1 MGFLNFIKSN
11 EKESN
16 FLDLIL
22 GKKAEELYVKDLMIE
37 KAVDMIAKTISK
49 SEIKIFRYDKKE
61 KKVKE
66 TIDDIYYRL
75 NVRVNPNEEASSFFY
90 RVISTLLKK
99 QEALIVNSKANGEN
113 TSYLYLADS
122 WDESKDI
129 MKPKIYSK
137 VVLLDLKGNSLT
149 LDKSFNSD
157 DVIHLKLSDSKIQK
171 VLDEFYVDYGK
182 LLNIA
187 SRNYKSLNTRKWK
200 FKVPG
205 SQPAIRD
212 AKTGEPI
219 TYDDY
224 KKKVTDGLL
233 SEEEAIVMLSEQFEL
248 NQIGNEKEKTSEDYL
263 KMIKELGNLVATA
276 FGIPLDVFWGSKTD
290 KSTGTDDFIT
300 FAVAPILEIV
310 EDGMNAKLL
319 EKDNYLKGERITI
332 DKFKMKHFDIMDVA
346 SSLDKLTGI
355 GFSHNDLRGFLGL
368 PIIDEDWANEH
379 NLTKNYA
386 KVQNVKGGE

>member
-11 EKESN
+11 EKESS
-16 FLDLIL
+16 FLDLII
-22 GKKAEELYVKDLMIE
+22 GEKTKELYIKDLMIE

-49 SEIKIFRYDKKE
+49 SEIKIFRYDNKE

-90 RVISTLLKK
+90 RVISNLLKK
-99 QEALIVNSKANGEN
+99 QETLIVTSKDEKEK
-113 TSYLYLADS
+113 TSYLYLADD
-122 WDESKDI
+122 WNESKDI
-129 MKPKIYSK
+129 MRPKIYSK
-137 VVLLDLKGNSLT
+137 VVLSDLKGNTVT
-149 LDKSFNSD
+149 LDKTFNAD
-157 DVIHLKLSDSKIQK
+157 DVIHLTLGNSKIKQLLDDFYRDFGEMLGIASKYYKLSNVK
-171 VLDEFYVDYGK
+171 
-182 LLNIA
+182 
-187 SRNYKSLNTRKWK
+187 KWK

-205 SQPAIRD
+205 GQPAIKD
-212 AKTGEPI
+212 PKTGEVI

-233 SEEEAIVMLSEQFEL
+233 SEKEAIVMLSEHFEL
-248 NQIGNEKEKTSEDYL
+248 SQLGNEKEKTSEDYRN
-263 KMIKELGNLVATA
+263 MIKELGNIIATS

-319 EKDNYLKGERITI
+319 EKDNYLKGERIMI

-386 KVQNVKGGE
+386 NVKNAKGGE

>member
-1 MGFLNFIKSN
+1 MGLLFKQ
-11 EKESN
+11 KEETE
-16 FLDLIL
+16 FLDLFL
-22 GKKAEELYVKDLMIE
+22 GKKVKELYIKDLMIE
-37 KAVDMIAKTISK
+37 HAVDLISKTISK
-49 SEIKIFRYDKKE
+49 CEIKIFRYDNKE
-61 KKVKE
+61 NKVKE

-99 QEALIVNSKANGEN
+99 QEALIITSKAEN
-113 TSYLYLADS
+113 EKTDYLYLADD
-122 WDESKDI
+122 WNESKDI
-129 MKPKIYSK
+129 MKPKIYSE
-137 VVLLDLKGNSLT
+137 VALSDLKGNTLT
-149 LDKSFNSD
+149 LDKIFNAD
-157 DVIHLKLSDSKIQK
+157 DVIHLTLGNSKIKQLLDDFYRDFGEMLGIASKYYKLSNVK
-171 VLDEFYVDYGK
+171 
-182 LLNIA
+182 
-187 SRNYKSLNTRKWK
+187 KWK

-205 SQPAIRD
+205 GQPAIKDPR
-212 AKTGEPI
+212 TGEVI

-233 SEEEAIVMLSEQFEL
+233 SEEEAIVMLSEHFDLTE
-248 NQIGNEKEKTSEDYL
+248 IGNDKEKTSEDYRN
-263 KMIKELGNLVATA
+263 MIKELGNIVATA
-276 FGIPLDVFWGSKTD
+276 FGIPLDVFYGSKTD
-290 KSTGTDDFIT
+290 KSTGTDDFIM

-310 EDGMNAKLL
+310 EDGMNAKLIK
-319 EKDNYLKGERITI
+319 KDNYLKGERIMI

-386 KVQNVKGGE
+386 KIVRGG

>member
-1 MGFLNFIKSN
+1 MGLLFKQ
-11 EKESN
+11 KEETK
-16 FLDLIL
+16 FLDLFL
-22 GKKAEELYVKDLMIE
+22 GKKVKELYIKDLMIE
-37 KAVDMIAKTISK
+37 HAVDLISKTISK
-49 SEIKIFRYDKKE
+49 CEIKIFRHDKKE
-61 KKVKE
+61 NKVKE

-99 QEALIVNSKANGEN
+99 QEALIITSKAEN
-113 TSYLYLADS
+113 EKTDYLYLADD
-122 WDESKDI
+122 WNESKDI

-137 VVLLDLKGNSLT
+137 VVLSDLKGNTLT
-149 LDKSFNSD
+149 LEKNFNAD
-157 DVIHLKLSDSKIQK
+157 DVIHLTLGNSKIKQLLDDFYSDFGEMLGIASKYYKLSNVK
-171 VLDEFYVDYGK
+171 
-182 LLNIA
+182 
-187 SRNYKSLNTRKWK
+187 KWK

-205 SQPAIRD
+205 GQPAIKD
-212 AKTGEPI
+212 PKTGEVI

-233 SEEEAIVMLSEQFEL
+233 SEEEAIVMLSEHFDLTE
-248 NQIGNEKEKTSEDYL
+248 IGNDKEKTSEDYRN
-263 KMIKELGNLVATA
+263 MIKELGNIVATA
-276 FGIPLDVFWGSKTD
+276 FGIPLDVFYGSKTD

-319 EKDNYLKGERITI
+319 EKDNYLKGERVMI

-346 SSLDKLTGI
+346 GSLDKLTGI

-386 KVQNVKGGE
+386 KIVRGGE

>member
-1 MGFLNFIKSN
+1 M
-11 EKESN
+11 
-16 FLDLIL
+16 
-22 GKKAEELYVKDLMIE
+22 
-37 KAVDMIAKTISK
+37 
-49 SEIKIFRYDKKE
+49 R
-61 KKVKE
+61 
-66 TIDDIYYRL
+66 
-75 NVRVNPNEEASSFFY
+75 
-90 RVISTLLKK
+90 
-99 QEALIVNSKANGEN
+99 
-113 TSYLYLADS
+113 
-122 WDESKDI
+122 
-129 MKPKIYSK
+129 PKIYSK
-137 VVLLDLKGNSLT
+137 VVLSDLKGNTVT
-149 LDKSFNSD
+149 LDKTFNAD
-157 DVIHLKLSDSKIQK
+157 DVIHLTLGNSKIKQLLDDFYRDFGEMLGIASKYYKLSNVK
-171 VLDEFYVDYGK
+171 
-182 LLNIA
+182 
-187 SRNYKSLNTRKWK
+187 KWK

-205 SQPAIRD
+205 GQPAIKD
-212 AKTGEPI
+212 PKTGEVI

-233 SEEEAIVMLSEQFEL
+233 NEEEAIVMLSEHFDLTE
-248 NQIGNEKEKTSEDYL
+248 IGNDKEKTSEDYRN
-263 KMIKELGNLVATA
+263 MIKELGNIVATA
-276 FGIPLDVFWGSKTD
+276 FGIPLDVFYGSKTD

-386 KVQNVKGGE
+386 KIVRGGE

>member
-1 MGFLNFIKSN
+1 MGLLFKQ
-11 EKESN
+11 KEETK
-16 FLDLIL
+16 FLDLFL
-22 GKKAEELYVKDLMIE
+22 GKKVKELYVKDLMIE
-37 KAVDMIAKTISK
+37 HAVDLISKTISK
-49 SEIKIFRYDKKE
+49 CEIKIFRHDKKE
-61 KKVKE
+61 NKVKE
-66 TIDDIYYRL
+66 TVDDIYYRL

-99 QEALIVNSKANGEN
+99 QEALIITSKAEN
-113 TSYLYLADS
+113 EKTDYLYLADD
-122 WDESKDI
+122 WNESKDI
-129 MKPKIYSK
+129 MKPKIYSQ
-137 VVLLDLKGNSLT
+137 VALSDLKGNTLT
-149 LDKSFNSD
+149 LDKIFNAD
-157 DVIHLKLSDSKIQK
+157 DVIHLTLGNSKIKQLLDDFYRDFGEMLGIASKYYKLSNVK
-171 VLDEFYVDYGK
+171 
-182 LLNIA
+182 
-187 SRNYKSLNTRKWK
+187 KWK

-205 SQPAIRD
+205 GQPAIKD
-212 AKTGEPI
+212 AKTGEVI

-233 SEEEAIVMLSEQFEL
+233 SEEEAIVMLSEHFEL
-248 NQIGNEKEKTSEDYL
+248 SQLGNEKEKTSEDYL
-263 KMIKELGNLVATA
+263 KMIKELGNIIATA
-276 FGIPLDVFWGSKTD
+276 FGIPLDVFYGSKTD

-386 KVQNVKGGE
+386 KIVRGGE

>member
-1 MGFLNFIKSN
+1 MGLLFKQ
-11 EKESN
+11 KEETK
-16 FLDLIL
+16 FLDLFL
-22 GKKAEELYVKDLMIE
+22 GKKVKELYIKDLMIE
-37 KAVDMIAKTISK
+37 HAVDLISKTISK
-49 SEIKIFRYDKKE
+49 CEIKIFRHDKKE
-61 KKVKE
+61 NKVKE

-99 QEALIVNSKANGEN
+99 QEALIITSKDEKEN
-113 TSYLYLADS
+113 TSYLYLADD
-122 WDESKDI
+122 WNESKDI
-129 MKPKIYSK
+129 MRPKIYSK
-137 VVLLDLKGNSLT
+137 VVLSDLKGNTVT
-149 LDKSFNSD
+149 LDKTFNAD
-157 DVIHLKLSDSKIQK
+157 DVIHLTLGNSKIKQLLDDFYRDFGEMLGIASKYYKLSNVK
-171 VLDEFYVDYGK
+171 
-182 LLNIA
+182 
-187 SRNYKSLNTRKWK
+187 KWK

-205 SQPAIRD
+205 GQPAIKD
-212 AKTGEPI
+212 PKTGEVI

-233 SEEEAIVMLSEQFEL
+233 SEEEAIVMLSEHFDLTE
-248 NQIGNEKEKTSEDYL
+248 IGNDKEKTSEDYRN
-263 KMIKELGNLVATA
+263 MIKELGNIVATA
-276 FGIPLDVFWGSKTD
+276 FGIPLDVFYGSKTD

-319 EKDNYLKGERITI
+319 EKDNYLKGERIMI

-346 SSLDKLTGI
+346 GSLDKLTGI

-386 KVQNVKGGE
+386 KIVKGGE